1 MSADGWFPVTG
12 IVMALAGAVL
22 GWFVP
27 ALIARIPEPEPEPED
42 ERPTEAG
49 AVGEGRPEPREG
61 EAVEEPEKAQEPEEP
76 KELYADI
83 AARPGLGWRA
93 ALASGVCAAALGLV
107 FGWNLSLLV
116 VLLLVPVGVALA
128 VVDWRTRLLPT
139 WVIRPAYGLVVVTVL
154 LSWLLAG
161 DLGEPWPLVRALL
174 GGLLAGGL
182 YYVLW
187 WVYPRG
193 MGFGDVRLSGI
204 LGIALGCLGWSELV
218 VGIYGGFLL
227 GGVIGGVL
235 TVLRRVDRTGY
246 PFGPF
251 MLVGALVGILVGQ
264 PVIDALLV

>member
-1 MSADGWFPVTG
+1 MTDLYPVT
-12 IVMALAGAVL
+12 AAVTGVVGL
-22 GWFVP
+22 VSGLLVP
-27 ALIARIPEPEPEPED
+27 RLIARIPEPEPDDRDDRAD
-42 ERPTEAG
+42 EELLDG
-49 AVGEGRPEPREG
+49 ADP
-61 EAVEEPEKAQEPEEP
+61 EPEEP
-76 KELYADI
+76 KQPYVEVAGL
-83 AARPGLGWRA
+83 PGLAWKA
-93 ALASGVCAAALGLV
+93 AVGAGLSAGLLGLALG
-107 FGWNLSLLV
+107 WAWSLLV
-116 VLLLVPVGVALA
+116 VLPLVPVSVALA

-139 WVIRPAYGLVVVTVL
+139 WVIRPGYALTVVTVL

-204 LGIALGCLGWSELV
+204 LGIALGYLGWSELV

-227 GGVIGGVL
+227 GGVVGGL
-235 TVLRRVDRTGY
+235 LSVLRRVDRTGY

-251 MLVGALVGILVGQ
+251 MLLGALLGVVLGDPIIAAVYS
-264 PVIDALLV
+264 